1 MTREE
6 RQARQ
11 EAYEEKRRKEK
22 EEREE
27 LEANFKKLSYRNRL
41 LFMMV
46 VQFMRDNPDDWE
58 VGNDDE

>member
-11 EAYEEKRRKEK
+11 KAWEEEMRKKK

-41 LFMMV
+41 LFLTV
-46 VQFMRDNPDDWE
+46 VQFMLDNPDD
-58 VGNDDE
+58 GA